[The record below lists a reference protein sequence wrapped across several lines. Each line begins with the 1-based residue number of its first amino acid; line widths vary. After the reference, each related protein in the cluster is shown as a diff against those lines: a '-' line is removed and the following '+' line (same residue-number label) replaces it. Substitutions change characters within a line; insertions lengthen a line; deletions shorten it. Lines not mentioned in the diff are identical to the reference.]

1 MKLKNYLYILLMVM
15 LVHACKTSEQKELQN
30 FVTVKGTGFEI
41 NGRPYH
47 YLGTNFWY
55 GLNLGS
61 KGAGGNRE
69 RLVRELDRLKALGV
83 ANLRIMAGS
92 EGPDDQP
99 YRMLPSLQTSPGVYN
114 PDVLDGLDYLL
125 DEMKKRD
132 MKAIMCLNNFWNW
145 SGGMAQYIV
154 WSGAA
159 DSIPY
164 PPPNPGG
171 DWGVYQKFTAQFYTN
186 QKAVEMFNK
195 HIEFIVN
202 RKNAI
207 SHTDYKNDPTIMA
220 WELANEPRG
229 VDNIDAFLKWVDATA
244 GLIKKHDPNH
254 LVTTGSEGKTSSSF
268 AGTDLANDHASKNID
283 YTTIHIW
290 VQNWNYYNPAKADST
305 YAPALAY
312 ALNYL
317 HEHEVVSKKINKPM
331 VLEEFGISR
340 DLNSHEPT
348 SPVTIRDKYYAS
360 LFEEVYN
367 RSNQDSS
374 VVAGCNFW
382 AWGGEGRPRVAEGFW
397 TLGDNFIGDPAHETQ
412 GWYSVYDTDSS
423 TNAIIKD
430 YASKMSAIQK

>member
-1 MKLKNYLYILLMVM
+1 MKRKNYLYILLMVV
-15 LVHACKTSEQKELQN
+15 LVHACKTNEQKDLQD

-41 NGRPYH
+41 NGKPYH

-83 ANLRIMAGS
+83 NNLRIMAGS

-99 YRMLPSLQTSPGVYN
+99 YRMLPSLQPSPGVYN

-132 MKAIMCLNNFWNW
+132 MRAIMCLNNFWNW

-186 QKAVEMFNK
+186 QKAVDLFNK

-202 RKNAI
+202 RKNTI
-207 SHTDYKNDPTIMA
+207 SNTDYKNDPTIMA

-229 VDNIDAFLKWVDATA
+229 VDNVDAFLKWVDATA

-290 VQNWNYYNPAKADST
+290 VQNWNYYDPAKADST

-317 HEHEVVSKKINKPM
+317 QEHEVVSKKINKPM

-340 DLNSHEPT
+340 DLNSHEPS

-397 TLGDNFIGDPAHETQ
+397 KLGDNFIGDPAHETQ

-430 YASKMSAIQK
+430 YASKMNAIQK